1 MQKTNQP
8 KSKYLFILFRIIEK
22 VPLKNKLLVKS
33 VITES
38 SEIMALKFGYEDT
51 MAACAYS
58 DGLIRVFNLSTDN
71 KIC

>member
-1 MQKTNQP
+1 
-8 KSKYLFILFRIIEK
+8 